1 MSEDKDNNNYIILKY
16 NSIEKRIEIPEEID
30 FDKLQKLFFEN
41 FNEQKNETFVLLYIY
56 LDEDGDQVTL
66 NNLSDSDF
74 TVSIEFIKKN
84 NVIINVEK
92 EEINDKKDEIQEK
105 EGNKEN
111 KDKQENLKIF
121 SNDGIWNDFE

>member
-41 FNEQKNETFVLLYIY
+41 FNEQKNEKFELLYIY

-111 KDKQENLKIF
+111 KDKQENIKIF
-121 SNDGIWNDFE
+121 SNDGEREKI